1 MIVSSL
7 ETRVTNRKQELIAE
21 IVELKLGSRLH
32 AVETIDKLKARLSDL
47 AIILDA
53 RVDLGAMSGRVL
65 ASSVAQQSIGCD
77 SWHGV
82 GALPR
87 IATVAC
93 SSRGWR

>member
-47 AIILDA
+47 AIILDEGG
-53 RVDLGAMSGRVL
+53 VDGWAN
-65 ASSVAQQSIGCD
+65 VA
-77 SWHGV
+77 
-82 GALPR
+82 PR
-87 IATVAC
+87 TRRRLDDWI
-93 SSRGWR
+93 SK